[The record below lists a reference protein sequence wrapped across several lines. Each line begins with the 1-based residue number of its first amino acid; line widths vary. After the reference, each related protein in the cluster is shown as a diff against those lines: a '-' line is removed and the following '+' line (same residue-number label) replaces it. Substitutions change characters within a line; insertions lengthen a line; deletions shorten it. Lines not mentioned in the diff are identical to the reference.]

1 MLQVEYDVVEELN
14 IGDCKWRLVEN
25 IQNKRKVV
33 QLWSTMTKQWNA
45 VYKYEC
51 KSPDHRTVLESWDAL
66 KKIAKNL
73 QKS

>member
-25 IQNKRKVV
+25 ISNKRKVV
-33 QLWSTMTKQWNA
+33 QSWSSLSKQWKA
-45 VYKYEC
+45 VYKYEA
-51 KSPDHRTVLESWDAL
+51 KGHRTVLESWDAL

>member
-51 KSPDHRTVLESWDAL
+51 KSSDYRTVLESWDAL

>member
-33 QLWSTMTKQWNA
+33 QLWSTMSKQWNA

-51 KSPDHRTVLESWDAL
+51 NSPDYRTVLESWDVL

>member
-25 IQNKRKVV
+25 INNKRKVV
-33 QLWSTMTKQWNA
+33 QSWSSLSKQWNA
-45 VYKYEC
+45 VYKYEA
-51 KSPDHRTVLESWDAL
+51 KGYRTVLESWDAL
-66 KKIAKNL
+66 KKIAKKL